1 MTNSKIRTL
10 LGSTALLI
18 SLATGSSASPEGPAP
33 GFSLPSR
40 AGDEISLEQ
49 YQDQVVMINF
59 WASWC
64 GDCREAMPA
73 LNDLYR
79 RYLEVGFE
87 LLSVNMDR
95 KWDDAEEMARSLKME
110 HPVLF
115 DDGQKV
121 SRLYDVEAMPVTVL
135 VDREGVVRHVN
146 RGYRRGGEALFLEQL
161 RALLRE

>member
-1 MTNSKIRTL
+1 MRKFGL
-10 LGSTALLI
+10 LVAILVQ
-18 SLATGSSASPEGPAP
+18 LATGPAAAADLAGQPAP
-33 GFSLPSR
+33 DFALKSV
-40 AGDEISLEQ
+40 AGDNLRLSE
-49 YQDQVVMINF
+49 YRGDVVMINF

-79 RYLEVGFE
+79 RYREVGFE

-110 HPVLF
+110 NPVLF

-135 VDREGVVRHVN
+135 VDREGVVRHIN
-146 RGYRRGGEALFLEQL
+146 RGYRRGGEQLFLEQL